1 VDRTVFG
8 VVFLLVFAFSYSEEI
23 ITGFFEAVSHEEH
36 ELWRY
41 AVIGLDV
48 LIMGA
53 TGLLKRSIARSDGR
67 GPRLWRWRWAAVG
80 IVLAGDVVL
89 LAAIGESRASVK
101 WRRVSARSAGVARVA
116 TAFVVS
122 FCQAIFAGLATLV

>member
-1 VDRTVFG
+1 VDRAVFG

-23 ITGFFEAVSHEEH
+23 VTGLFEAVSHEQH

-48 LIMGA
+48 LIMSA

-67 GPRLWRWRWAAVG
+67 GPRLWAMVVSGGRHRVDRRRGAVG
-80 IVLAGDVVL
+80 RG
-89 LAAIGESRASVK
+89 
-101 WRRVSARSAGVARVA
+101 
-116 TAFVVS
+116 
-122 FCQAIFAGLATLV
+122 